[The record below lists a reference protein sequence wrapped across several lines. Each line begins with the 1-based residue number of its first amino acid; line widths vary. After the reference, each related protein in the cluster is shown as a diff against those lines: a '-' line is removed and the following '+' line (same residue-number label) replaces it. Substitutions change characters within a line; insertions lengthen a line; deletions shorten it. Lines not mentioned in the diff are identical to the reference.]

1 MILLIPLSGF
11 AIGDNSDVVSLYD
24 KGQEFLKDGKYN
36 EALEIFQEL
45 EGRFQESENLQF
57 FIFYKAKAQ
66 YYLNQFTEASA
77 SFNYFIS
84 RFPNSKYL
92 AHAYFFLGNSLYLKQ
107 DIIGTFEAF
116 KTSFNISTDKRIDSL
131 IVKSIKNL
139 FKSVT
144 ELTLMPSDFSDLS
157 EKKKCRLLSELATEY
172 QTRNEVKRMR
182 EVMSACLHDKPYEN
196 DPDDSDD
203 NGFLNV
209 AVLLPFSGELVSF
222 GQDIYNG
229 IVIAVELFRQ
239 ETGNNRYKLTPYDTK
254 GDPVEAA
261 RLAKQIASS
270 KSIDV
275 IIGPL
280 TSQSAV
286 TASAVLSGS
295 NIPIISPA
303 ATEAGMTRLSSNS
316 FQLSPNLE
324 LEGHLMAEYAK
335 YQLSADSAVIISS
348 STTEHLR
355 ISRAF
360 SQRFKDLGGSTIA
373 IEYFR
378 TRDKDF
384 GEYIRDIK
392 RIVLGAEPDS
402 AFYVNQDGDTVDLDV
417 VTVNLDCVFVTGDS
431 RQLRQLIPQINF
443 YNLSGA
449 YLGSDGWGDESIFK
463 LGDNVTRQAV
473 FTSPFLESTSS
484 QEYLKLS
491 TAYDSRYGT
500 RPKRLSSLG
509 YDAMSLVLKSLVNN
523 RADRNGIS
531 KNLKTIQNYAGASG
545 NISFGEYRE
554 NIEMP
559 FYRIINGTATKM
571 NTNKTADSNSTN

>member
-1 MILLIPLSGF
+1 MLPLIVT
-11 AIGDNSDVVSLYD
+11 AIDDQPEAVSMFEKGRRFMSDGNFS
-24 KGQEFLKDGKYN
+24 
-36 EALEIFQEL
+36 EALDMFQEL
-45 EGRFQESENLQF
+45 EGRFPESINLQF
-57 FIFYKAKAQ
+57 FIFNKAKAQ
-66 YYLNQFTEASA
+66 YYLNQHTEASA
-77 SFNYFIS
+77 SFHYYIN

-107 DIIGTFEAF
+107 DIIGAFEAF
-116 KTSFNISTDKRIDSL
+116 KTSFNISTDKKLDSMIL
-131 IVKSIKNL
+131 SSMSATFQN
-139 FKSVT
+139 VT
-144 ELTLMPSDFSDLS
+144 ELSLTASNFS
-157 EKKKCRLLSELATEY
+157 EMIQNKKCRLLTMLADEY
-172 QTRNEVKRMR
+172 QRRGEISRAN
-182 EVMSACLHDKPYEN
+182 SAKAEC
-196 DPDDSDD
+196 DDVSSTSNFSGKSQRDD
-203 NGFLNV
+203 QILDV

-229 IVIAVELFRQ
+229 IVIAADLFRR
-239 ETGNNRYKLTPYDTK
+239 ETGINKYKLTPYDTK

-261 RLAKQIASS
+261 RLAQQIALS
-270 KSIDV
+270 KATDV

-286 TASAVLSGS
+286 SASAVLTGS
-295 NIPIISPA
+295 NLPIISPA
-303 ATEAGMTRLSSNS
+303 ATEAGMTRLSINS

-324 LEGHLMAEYAK
+324 LEGYLMAEYAK
-335 YQLSADSAVIISS
+335 YQLNADSAVIISS

-360 SQRFKDLGGSTIA
+360 SQRFEDLGGKIVA

-378 TRDKDF
+378 SRDKDF

-402 AFYVNQDGDTVDLDV
+402 AYYVNQDGDTIDLDIIPV
-417 VTVNLDCVFVTGDS
+417 HLDCVFVTGDS

-443 YNLSGA
+443 YNLRGA

-473 FTSPFLESTSS
+473 FTSPFLESTLSE
-484 QEYLKLS
+484 EYLKLS
-491 TAYDSRYGT
+491 TAYDSRYGS

-509 YDAMSLVLKSLVNN
+509 YDAMTLVLKSFDKDNI
-523 RADRNGIS
+523 DRNSIS
-531 KNLKTIQNYAGASG
+531 KTLKTIKNYIGASG

-559 FYRIINGTATKM
+559 FYKISNGTANKFNINKSIDST
-571 NTNKTADSNSTN
+571 NTNQ